1 VRLVKKR
8 RGTWRVLVMRADAE
22 ETAKDV
28 PVFEPAPVLSSGSTV
43 PATGVPSKKEASTDA
58 ITLAPFRTAWRSV
71 DISIRKPGF
80 TMVAT

>member
-1 VRLVKKR
+1 MRLVKKR

-43 PATGVPSKKEASTDA
+43 AATGARTIDPSESNA
-58 ITLAPFRTAWRSV
+58 
-71 DISIRKPGF
+71 
-80 TMVAT
+80 

>member
-43 PATGVPSKKEASTDA
+43 AATGARTIDPSESNA
-58 ITLAPFRTAWRSV
+58 
-71 DISIRKPGF
+71 
-80 TMVAT
+80 